1 MTEGPTEGGTSP
13 LRGRVAVVTG
23 VSRRIGIGF
32 AVASRLAALGAD
44 LFLHDFAPFDADQ
57 PWGADPEGVGPL
69 AQDLR
74 NVGARVESIGADL
87 GDAGAPAAVMAA
99 AVRAF
104 GHIDIIVA
112 NHAYSTLGTLEELT
126 AEQVDRHLQVNVR
139 GSLLLAQAF
148 AAQHVAPSGGRAVL
162 MTSGQHLH
170 PMPSELAYVASKGAL
185 HQLTASLAAHL
196 APRAITVNAVNPGA
210 TDTGYASPDVHAA
223 VRAASPQGR
232 WGRPEDAARLIGWL
246 CTDDACWV
254 TGQVINSSGGG
265 P

>member
-1 MTEGPTEGGTSP
+1 MAASP
-13 LRGRVAVVTG
+13 WSPG
-23 VSRRIGIGF
+23 VSRRVGIGF

-44 LFLHDFAPFDADQ
+44 LLIHGFAPFDADQ
-57 PWGADPEGVGPL
+57 PWGADPEGIGPL
-69 AQDLR
+69 ALDLR
-74 NVGARVESIGADL
+74 SAGARVESIEADFS
-87 GDAGAPAAVMAA
+87 DAAAPAAVMAA

-104 GHIDIIVA
+104 GPVDILVV
-112 NHAYSTLGTLEELT
+112 NHAYSTSGTLEELT
-126 AEQVDRHLQVNVR
+126 AQQVDAHLQVNVR

-148 AAQHVAPSGGRAVL
+148 AAQHVGPAGGRIVL

-196 APRAITVNAVNPGA
+196 APRAITVNTVNPGA
-210 TDTGYASPDVHAA
+210 TDTGYASPDVHES
-223 VRAASPQGR
+223 VRVASPQGR

-254 TGQVINSSGGG
+254 TGQVINSTGGG
-265 P
+265 L